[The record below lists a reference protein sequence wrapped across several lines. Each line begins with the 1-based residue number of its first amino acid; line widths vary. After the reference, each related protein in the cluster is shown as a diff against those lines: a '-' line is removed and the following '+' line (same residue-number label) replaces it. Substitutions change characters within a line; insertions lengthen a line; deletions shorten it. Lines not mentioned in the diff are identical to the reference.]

1 MGLQNIIKC
10 SALLFGLASSIKVL
24 ELPAGAWSIEESSD
38 GSLISRS
45 VDDPALSTIKTQ
57 DPLKLNYDL
66 EATSTAVDEPYS
78 FSDGLLWANGD
89 CWSTWPYNINTAGI
103 DRAVT

>member
-1 MGLQNIIKC
+1 MRR
-10 SALLFGLASSIKVL
+10 STS
-24 ELPAGAWSIEESSD
+24 ELITHRGIGSIEESSD

-45 VDDPALSTIKTQ
+45 VDDPALGTIKTQ

-89 CWSTWPYNINTAGI
+89 CWSTWSYNINTAGI